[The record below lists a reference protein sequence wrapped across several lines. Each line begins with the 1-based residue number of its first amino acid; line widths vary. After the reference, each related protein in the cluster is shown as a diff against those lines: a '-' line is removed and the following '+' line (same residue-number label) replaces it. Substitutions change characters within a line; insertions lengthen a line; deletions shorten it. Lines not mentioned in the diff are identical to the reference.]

1 MIKKLLYYF
10 AVGLMLLC
18 ASCGRLIDDQMGF
31 PGTVTFSKEGGEK
44 IVKGDRE
51 EGPLYFY
58 IEGDG
63 RVASSLEG
71 VIDGYYVAKYK
82 WLTVKSPMENDE
94 LLIMT
99 VEPNASGKSRK
110 LEIVIYTG
118 QKRAYIK
125 GRIDVHVCLLRLV

>member
-1 MIKKLLYYF
+1 MIKNIAYYF

-18 ASCGRLIDDQMGF
+18 ASCSMIIEDQMGF

-51 EGPLYFY
+51 EGPFYFY
-58 IEGDG
+58 IEGDD

-71 VIDGYYVAKYK
+71 VIDGYNVARYK
-82 WLTVKSPMENDE
+82 WLTVKSPMENE
-94 LLIMT
+94 ALLIIT

-110 LEIVIYTG
+110 LEVTIG
-118 QKRAYIK
+118 NGLKRAYIK
-125 GRIDVHVCLLRLV
+125 VKQK

>member
-51 EGPLYFY
+51 EGPFYFY
-58 IEGDG
+58 IEGDD
-63 RVASSLEG
+63 RVASPLEG

-82 WLTVKSPMENDE
+82 WLTVKSPMENE
-94 LLIMT
+94 ALLIIT

-110 LEIVIYTG
+110 LEVTIG
-118 QKRAYIK
+118 NGLKRAYIK
-125 GRIDVHVCLLRLV
+125 VKQK

>member
-18 ASCGRLIDDQMGF
+18 ASCSMIIEDQMGF

-51 EGPLYFY
+51 EGPFYFY
-58 IEGDG
+58 IEGDD

-71 VIDGYYVAKYK
+71 VIDGYNVARYK
-82 WLTVKSPMENDE
+82 WLTVKSPMENE
-94 LLIMT
+94 ALLIIT

-110 LEIVIYTG
+110 LEVTIG
-118 QKRAYIK
+118 NGLKRAYIK
-125 GRIDVHVCLLRLV
+125 VKQK

>member
-1 MIKKLLYYF
+1 MIKNIAYYF

-18 ASCGRLIDDQMGF
+18 ASCSMIIEDQMGF

-51 EGPLYFY
+51 EGPFHFC

-71 VIDGYYVAKYK
+71 IIDGYYVAKYK
-82 WLTVKSPMENDE
+82 WLTVKGPMENNE
-94 LLIMT
+94 LLIIT

-110 LEIVIYTG
+110 LEVAVSDG

-125 GRIDVHVCLLRLV
+125 VKQK

>member
-1 MIKKLLYYF
+1 MIKNLAYYF
-10 AVGLMLLC
+10 VAGLMLLC

-51 EGPLYFY
+51 EGPFYFY
-58 IEGDG
+58 IEGDD

-71 VIDGYYVAKYK
+71 VIDGYNVARYK
-82 WLTVKSPMENDE
+82 WLTVKSPMENE
-94 LLIMT
+94 ALLIIT

-110 LEIVIYTG
+110 LEVTIG
-118 QKRAYIK
+118 NGLKRAYIK
-125 GRIDVHVCLLRLV
+125 VKQK

>member
-1 MIKKLLYYF
+1 MIKNIAYYF

-18 ASCGRLIDDQMGF
+18 ASCSMIIEDQMGF

-44 IVKGDRE
+44 IVKGDSE
-51 EGPLYFY
+51 EGHFDFC

-63 RVASSLEG
+63 RVASSLVG
-71 VIDGYYVAKYK
+71 IIDGYYVAKYK

-110 LEIVIYTG
+110 LEVVIYNNL
-118 QKRAYIK
+118 KRAYIK
-125 GRIDVHVCLLRLV
+125 VKQK

>member
-1 MIKKLLYYF
+1 MIKNIAYYF

-18 ASCGRLIDDQMGF
+18 ASCGRLIEDQMGF

-58 IEGDG
+58 IEGDD
-63 RVASSLEG
+63 RVASSLKG
-71 VIDGYYVAKYK
+71 VIDGYYVVKYK
-82 WLTVKSPMENDE
+82 WLTVKSPMEDDK
-94 LLIMT
+94 LLIIT

-110 LEIVIYTG
+110 LEVAVSDG

-125 GRIDVHVCLLRLV
+125 VKQK

>member
-1 MIKKLLYYF
+1 MIKNIAYYF

-18 ASCGRLIDDQMGF
+18 ASCGRLIEDQMGF

-51 EGPLYFY
+51 EGPFYFY
-58 IEGDG
+58 IEGDD

-71 VIDGYYVAKYK
+71 VIDGYNVARYK
-82 WLTVKSPMENDE
+82 WLTVKSPMENE
-94 LLIMT
+94 ALLIIT

-110 LEIVIYTG
+110 LEVTIG
-118 QKRAYIK
+118 NGLKRAYIK
-125 GRIDVHVCLLRLV
+125 VKQK

>member
-1 MIKKLLYYF
+1 MIKNIAYYF

-18 ASCGRLIDDQMGF
+18 ASCSMIIEDQMGF

-58 IEGDG
+58 IEGDD
-63 RVASSLEG
+63 RVASSLKG
-71 VIDGYYVAKYK
+71 VIDGYYVVKYK
-82 WLTVKSPMENDE
+82 WLTVKSPMEDDK

-110 LEIVIYTG
+110 LEVTIG
-118 QKRAYIK
+118 NGLKRAYIK
-125 GRIDVHVCLLRLV
+125 VKQK

>member
-1 MIKKLLYYF
+1 MIKNIAYYF

-51 EGPLYFY
+51 EGPFYFY
-58 IEGDG
+58 IEGDD

-71 VIDGYYVAKYK
+71 VIDGYNVARYK
-82 WLTVKSPMENDE
+82 WLTVKSPMENE
-94 LLIMT
+94 ALLIIT
-99 VEPNASGKSRK
+99 VEPNASAKSRK
-110 LEIVIYTG
+110 LEVTIG
-118 QKRAYIK
+118 NGLKRAYIK
-125 GRIDVHVCLLRLV
+125 VKQK